1 MTEGAPP
8 IVSIA
13 VQADSEIRREA
24 QTASAARIV
33 TDGKFLR
40 AGDERFFVKG
50 VTYGTFA
57 PDTNGYQFPSLQQV
71 VADFRQMASLG
82 VNTVR
87 TYTPPRRDMLDA
99 AAREGL
105 RVMVGLPWSQHVAF
119 LDDSALKRTIRR
131 EIAAKVDELGD
142 HPAVLT
148 FALGNE
154 IPPGVVRWHGQLR
167 VERFLR
173 GLYQDA
179 KAASPSSLF
188 TYVNFPPTEFLDLSF
203 LDICAFNV
211 YLHREPELRAYL
223 ARLQHIAGQ
232 KPLLLA
238 EAGADSLREGEA
250 QQAAITSMHV
260 RAAFEEGA
268 CGAIAFAWTDEWW
281 RGGSPVDDWKFGLV
295 DHERRLKPAAASV
308 ASAFEAAP
316 FSRERQRTWPRVSVV
331 VCAYNAADTLE
342 DNLRSLEQLT
352 YPDYEIILVNDGSK
366 DRTSEIGHSFAKVR
380 VIDSPNAGLSAARNV
395 GLAEATGEIVAY
407 TDADTRV
414 DRDWLTFLVQP
425 FLTSDV
431 VGSGGPNVVPADDP
445 PIAQCIARAPGGPTH
460 VLLDDRIAEHVPG
473 CNMAFRRDALLAID
487 GFNPIYL
494 RAGDDVDVCWRLQ
507 ARGWKIGFASSAL
520 VWHHHRSSV
529 KAYWR
534 QQVGY
539 GEGET
544 WLMAH
549 HPEKFLDGRMLWRGR
564 IYSPLPFVRSL
575 WGTRINAGVWG
586 TAAFPSVYRTDVH
599 PFAFLPYSI
608 RWQVIS
614 YLFTIGG
621 IGVAATQRH
630 HWASYILLVIG
641 LGGVA
646 ATVAKNINYALRS
659 DVDSLSGSK
668 IWYRLTVAYLH
679 FIQPLARLRGRI
691 RGVLSPPQVAV
702 PASAPQTSRGPRPSL
717 AEAWRALLLISGN
730 VTEDRF
736 WSETWTSADRVLT
749 QLTDWLRRSRAVRSI
764 EIDEGWSDD
773 RDVSVFVGRW
783 AWVDVRALVEEH
795 AGGNV
800 LVRISTHLRPTT
812 FGFVAAIGIG
822 MALLLGAAS
831 PAVLRWRLPGSV
843 GAFLAGTTSNSELF
857 WRTTGTIVSSLAVA
871 LIVGVGWR
879 TAQTTAIVRRGI
891 ARVTL
896 GAGMVAMRSSP
907 VRAPLIAPSLLRM
920 YGLRSAFIFVL
931 MIVTLG
937 ASTFLLR
944 EAVLT
949 EVVIGAKPGASGNS
963 PALSAWLDTPGG
975 ITIGPNGDIYIADS
989 NNDVILR
996 ADPRT
1001 ATPVPVAGIKGKTG
1015 FSGDD
1020 GLALS
1025 AQLDTPD
1032 GVCIAPDGDLV
1043 VADSHNDRIRRVD
1056 RPTRIITTVAG
1067 SGESGFDG
1075 DDQSALSAA
1084 LNTPSAV
1091 ACAPNGDLYIADTL
1105 NYRVRMVDA
1114 KTGLIHTVAGDGTPG
1129 DPEHVGDGGPATAAH
1144 LNMPSDVQIA
1154 PNGDIY
1160 IADMHHQRIR
1170 KVDRTTHIITT
1181 VAGTGTFGPGGDDG
1195 PATKANL
1202 AGPAGIALVPEPGGA
1217 VTIFIADY
1225 YNGQVRAV
1233 GPDGI
1238 MRNVSDEGRVAFGAP
1253 SRVAFA
1259 LGGPKRG
1266 WLYVTDQS
1274 DNNVVAVNIP
1284 KITSGPILVPRPPQ
1298 PVPVTAP
1305 RRIGE

>member
-1 MTEGAPP
+1 M
-8 IVSIA
+8 SIA
-13 VQADSEIRREA
+13 VQADSEIRRE
-24 QTASAARIV
+24 TRPASAARIV

-57 PDTNGYQFPSLQQV
+57 PDADGYQFPSLQQV
-71 VADFRQMASLG
+71 TADFCQMASLG

-87 TYTPPRRDMLDA
+87 TYTPPRRDMLDV

-119 LDDSALKRTIRR
+119 LDDGALKRTIRR
-131 EIAAKVDELGD
+131 EISAKVAELGD

-173 GLYQDA
+173 GLYEDA
-179 KAASPSSLF
+179 KAASPDSLF

-250 QQAAITSMHV
+250 QQADITSMHV

-281 RGGSPVDDWKFGLV
+281 RGGHPVDDWKFGLV

-308 ASAFEAAP
+308 ASAFADAP
-316 FSRERQRTWPRVSVV
+316 FSRERQRAWPRVSVV

-352 YPDYEIILVNDGSK
+352 YPDFEIILVNDGSK
-366 DRTSEIGHSFAKVR
+366 DRTSEIGHRFANVR
-380 VIDSPNAGLSAARNV
+380 VIDTSNAGLSAARNV

-431 VGSGGPNVVPADDP
+431 VGSGGPNVVPADDA

-599 PFAFLPYSI
+599 PFAFLPNSI
-608 RWQVIS
+608 KWQV
-614 YLFTIGG
+614 L
-621 IGVAATQRH
+621 
-630 HWASYILLVIG
+630 SYILTLAGVGVALTGQHHWTSYLLLGGGVI
-641 LGGVA
+641 GVA
-646 ATVAKNINYALRS
+646 ATVAKNIDYALRS
-659 DVDSLSGSK
+659 DVDSLPGSK
-668 IWYRLTVAYLH
+668 VWYRLTVAYLH

-702 PASAPQTSRGPRPSL
+702 PTSAPQTSRGPRPSL

-764 EIDEGWSDD
+764 EIDDGWSDD

-795 AGGNV
+795 SGGRT
-800 LVRISTHLRPTT
+800 LVRISTHLRPTS
-812 FGFVAAIGIG
+812 FGIVSALGIG
-822 MALLLGAAS
+822 GALLLGAAS
-831 PAVLRWRLPGSV
+831 PLAMRWRLPSTIV
-843 GAFLAGTTSNSELF
+843 SALAGSTSGTLLF
-857 WRTTGTIVSSLAVA
+857 WRLAGTIVSALAMA
-871 LIVGVGWR
+871 LIVGVAWR

-891 ARVTL
+891 AKVTL
-896 GAGMVAMRSSP
+896 GAGMVAMPSSS

-937 ASTFLLR
+937 ASTLMLR
-944 EAVLT
+944 EAAIGP
-949 EVVIGAKPGASGNS
+949 VIGAKGQRGYAGDYGPSME
-963 PALSAWLDTPGG
+963 AWLDAPGG
-975 ITIGPNGDIYIADS
+975 LAVSPNGDLYIADS
-989 NNDVILR
+989 NNDVIR
-996 ADPRT
+996 RVNASNTIIEPI
-1001 ATPVPVAGIKGKTG
+1001 AGSHELGTG
-1015 FSGDD
+1015 FSGDN
-1020 GLALS
+1020 GPAIV

-1032 GVCIAPDGDLV
+1032 GVAIAPDGDLI

-1067 SGESGFDG
+1067 SGENGYDG
-1075 DDQSALSAA
+1075 DDKPATEAA

-1091 ACAPNGDLYIADTL
+1091 AAALNGDIYIADTL
-1105 NYRVRMVDA
+1105 NYRIRMIDA
-1114 KTGLIHTVAGDGTPG
+1114 KTGLIHTVAGDGLPG
-1129 DPEHVGDGGPATAAH
+1129 DGQDVGDGGPATSAH
-1144 LNMPSDVQIA
+1144 LNMPSDVA
-1154 PNGDIY
+1154 LDPKTGDLY
-1160 IADMHHQRIR
+1160 IADMHHNRVR
-1170 KVDRTTHIITT
+1170 KVDARTRIITT
-1181 VAGTGTFGPGGDDG
+1181 VAGTGVWGHSGDDG
-1195 PATKANL
+1195 PATKARF
-1202 AGPAGIALVPEPGGA
+1202 AGPAGIAVVNEPGGKI
-1217 VTIFIADY
+1217 TIFIADF
-1225 YNGQVRAV
+1225 YNNSVRAI
-1233 GPDGI
+1233 GPDGVI
-1238 MRNVSDEGRVAFGAP
+1238 RDLTDEGREAFGAP
-1253 SRVAFA
+1253 TRVAYD
-1259 LGGPKRG
+1259 PRRG
-1266 WLYVTDQS
+1266 FLYVADS
-1274 DNNVVAVNIP
+1274 SRDRVVPLIIP
-1284 KITSGPILVPRPPQ
+1284 KIAPNLVPPRPVLP
-1298 PVPVTAP
+1298 P
-1305 RRIGE
+1305 RRIGG

>member
-1 MTEGAPP
+1 VSTAVEAESDVLRKPRTPTTARVVTE
-8 IVSIA
+8 
-13 VQADSEIRREA
+13 
-24 QTASAARIV
+24 
-33 TDGKFLR
+33 GKFLR
-40 AGDERFFVKG
+40 LAETPGADAVDERFLVKG

-57 PDTNGYQFPSLQQV
+57 PDAQGYQFPSIAQV
-71 VADFRQMASLG
+71 AADFRQMATLG

-87 TYTPPRRDMLDA
+87 TYTPPSRELLDA

-119 LDDSALKRTIRR
+119 LDDRSLKRTIRR
-131 EIAAKVDELGD
+131 EIAAKVAELGD

-154 IPPGVVRWHGQLR
+154 IPPGVVRWHGQRR

-173 GLYQDA
+173 GLYEHA
-179 KAASPSSLF
+179 KDASPQSLF

-238 EAGADSLREGEA
+238 EAGADSIREGEER
-250 QQAAITSMHV
+250 QAEITSMHI
-260 RAAFEEGA
+260 RTAFEEGA

-281 RGGSPVDDWKFGLV
+281 RGGHAVEDWKFGLV
-295 DHERRLKPAAASV
+295 DHERRMKPAAAAV
-308 ASAFEAAP
+308 SAAFDAAP
-316 FSRERQRTWPRVSVV
+316 FSLERQRAWPRVSVV

-352 YPDYEIILVNDGSK
+352 YPDYEIILVDDGST
-366 DRTSEIGHSFAKVR
+366 DRTSDIGHRFAKVR
-380 VIDSPNAGLSAARNV
+380 VIRTPNAGLSAARNV

-425 FLTSDV
+425 FLNSDV

-473 CNMAFRRDALLAID
+473 CNMAFRRDALVAIN

-575 WGTRINAGVWG
+575 WGTRVNAGVWG

-599 PFAFLPYSI
+599 PFAFLPHSI
-608 RWQVIS
+608 RWQVYSLILVLAGGGVVATRAHQWTS
-614 YLFTIGG
+614 YL
-621 IGVAATQRH
+621 
-630 HWASYILLVIG
+630 LLGSGFIG
-641 LGGVA
+641 LA
-646 ATVAKNINYALRS
+646 ATVAKNIAYAMRS
-659 DVDSLSGSK
+659 DVDCLSGSK
-668 IWYRLTVAYLH
+668 LWYRAAVAYLH
-679 FIQPLARLRGRI
+679 FIQPLARIRGRI
-691 RGVLSPPQVAV
+691 RGVLSPPTVAV
-702 PASAPQTSRGPRPSL
+702 PAAGHPQTSRGPRPSL
-717 AEAWRALLLISGN
+717 AEAWRAMLLISGN
-730 VTEDRF
+730 IIEDRF
-736 WSETWTSADRVLT
+736 WSEAWTSGDRVLT
-749 QLTDWLRRSRAVRSI
+749 QLTDWFRRSRAVRSI
-764 EIDEGWSDD
+764 EIDDGWSDD
-773 RDVSVFVGRW
+773 RDVSVLVGRW
-783 AWVDVRALVEEH
+783 AWLDVRALVEEH
-795 AGGNV
+795 GGGKS
-800 LVRISTHLRPTT
+800 LVRLSTHLRPTT

-822 MALLLGAAS
+822 CALLAGATSGAAILAGAAS
-831 PAVLRWRLPGSV
+831 DTLRSWRIG
-843 GAFLAGTTSNSELF
+843 
-857 WRTTGTIVSSLAVA
+857 GTIVSSLTVL
-871 LIVGVGWR
+871 LILGVLWR

-896 GAGMVAMRSSP
+896 GSGMVAMPSSAAR
-907 VRAPLIAPSLLRM
+907 VPLIAPSLLRM
-920 YGLRSAFIFVL
+920 YGLRSTFIFVL

-937 ASTFLLR
+937 ASTFMLR
-944 EAVLT
+944 EVVT
-949 EVVIGAKPGASGNS
+949 GPVIGGKGSKGFAGDYG
-963 PALSAWLDTPGG
+963 PAMEAWLDA
-975 ITIGPNGDIYIADS
+975 PNGIAVAANGDLYIADS
-989 NNDVILR
+989 NNDVIR
-996 ADPRT
+996 RVDARNNI
-1001 ATPVPVAGIKGKTG
+1001 VPVAGSHDLGTG
-1015 FSGDD
+1015 FSGDN
-1020 GLALS
+1020 GPAIV

-1032 GVCIAPDGDLV
+1032 GVAIAPDGDLI

-1056 RPTRIITTVAG
+1056 RPTRIITTIAG
-1067 SGESGFDG
+1067 SGENGYDG
-1075 DDQSALSAA
+1075 DDKPATEAA

-1091 ACAPNGDLYIADTL
+1091 AAAPNGDIYIADTL
-1105 NYRVRMVDA
+1105 NYRIRMIDA
-1114 KTGLIHTVAGDGTPG
+1114 KTGLIHTVAGDGTAG
-1129 DPEHVGDGGPATAAH
+1129 STQDVGDGGPATSAH
-1144 LNMPSDVQIA
+1144 LNMPSDVA
-1154 PNGDIY
+1154 LDPRTGDLY
-1160 IADMHHQRIR
+1160 IADMHHNRVR
-1170 KVDRTTHIITT
+1170 RVDARTHIITT
-1181 VAGTGTFGPGGDDG
+1181 IAGSGVWGNSGDDG
-1195 PATKANL
+1195 PATEAKL
-1202 AGPAGIALVPEPGGA
+1202 AGPAGVAVVNEPGGR
-1217 VTIFIADY
+1217 VTVFIADF
-1225 YNGQVRAV
+1225 YNGHVRAV

-1238 MRNVSDEGRVAFGAP
+1238 LRDLSDEGREAFGAP
-1253 SRVAFA
+1253 TRVAYD
-1259 LGGPKRG
+1259 PRRG
-1266 WLYVTDQS
+1266 FLYVADS
-1274 DNNVVAVNIP
+1274 SRDRVVPLIIP
-1284 KITSGPILVPRPPQ
+1284 KIAPNLVPPRPVLP
-1298 PVPVTAP
+1298 P
-1305 RRIGE
+1305 RKVGG